1 MTHIILSICVIY
13 KNGTGE
19 LTGKVE
25 IDLQMNREKSYD
37 Y

>member
-1 MTHIILSICVIY
+1 MLPICGIY
-13 KNGTGE
+13 KNGTDK
-19 LTGKVE
+19 LIGKAE